1 MKKENIALV
10 SVFLNLLFGGVKVFL
25 GFSIKSTALLA
36 DGLHSALDV
45 ISSFFSYLGIKLAE
59 KPPSKEYP
67 YGYENVEAIASLFI
81 IFLLLL
87 SVVWIIYE
95 GVLKI
100 LKGEK
105 IEFSVVGIIVVILT
119 IFLNLFLAK
128 LKITYGRKEKSISL
142 IADAEHSKADAFSS
156 CGVLLGLFLAPYFKA
171 VDGIVAIFIGLY
183 LLKEGFEITKEIQ
196 DTLLGKRDA
205 ETEEKIKKICEKM
218 RIELSEIKTK
228 KIGLFSFAELK
239 VKFSPFLKVKEVEL
253 IVENLKKELFEKIEN
268 LKYVVIQIASHPLEE
283 KVFQRRPQRE
293 SVKKFFEG
301 RLLSEIESGKK
312 VKVIAIKAGREAK
325 RKLKNLGIFENVEI
339 EVIKNDFWGPLKI
352 RIYQKEVLIGRGLAS
367 KVIVKE

>member
-1 MKKENIALV
+1 MKKENIALL

-36 DGLHSALDV
+36 DGLHSGLDV
-45 ISSFFSYLGIKLAE
+45 ISSFFSYIGIKLAE

-67 YGYENVEAIASLFI
+67 YGYENVEAIAGLLI

-87 SVVWIIYE
+87 SVMWIIYE

-105 IEFSVVGIIVVILT
+105 IEFSVVGITIVILA

-128 LKITYGRKEKSISL
+128 LKITYGRKQKSLTL

-183 LLKEGFEITKEIQ
+183 LLKEGFKITKEIQ

-205 ETEEKIKKICEKM
+205 ETEKEIKKICEKM
-218 RIELSEIKTK
+218 QIELSEIKTK
-228 KIGLFSFAELK
+228 KIGFFSFAELK
-239 VKFSPFLKVKEVEL
+239 VKFSPFLKVREVEL
-253 IVENLKKELFEKIEN
+253 IVENLKKELFGKIEN

-283 KVFQRRPQRE
+283 KIFQRMPQRRFI
-293 SVKKFFEG
+293 KKFFEG
-301 RLLSEIESGKK
+301 KSLSEIESGRK
-312 VKVIAIKAGREAK
+312 VKVIGIKAGREAK
-325 RKLKNLGIFENVEI
+325 RKLRDLGIFENVEM
-339 EVIKNDFWGPLKI
+339 EVIKNDFLGPLKI
-352 RIYQKEVLIGRGLAS
+352 KIHQKEILVGRGLAS
-367 KVIVKE
+367 KVIVKK